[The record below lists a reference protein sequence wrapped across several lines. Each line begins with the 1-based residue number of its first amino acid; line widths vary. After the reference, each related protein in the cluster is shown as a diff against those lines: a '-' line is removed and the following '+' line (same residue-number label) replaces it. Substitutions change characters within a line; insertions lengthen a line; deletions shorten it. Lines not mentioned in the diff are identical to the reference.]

1 MRIAIVGPVHPYK
14 GGIPLHTTELANRL
28 QAAGHETRVVSWR
41 SQYPGFLYPGEQ
53 RVPGAE
59 PELVLETPVE
69 APLTWYNPFGWWRA
83 GRKLR
88 GSDLV
93 VVTYFVP
100 YFQGTSGLV
109 LARALGRGS
118 RRPGRSGRP
127 RVAALCHNVLQ
138 HDPHPG
144 DRLLTRLFLSRVDSV
159 IVHTDAQAAL
169 ARSFTAKPVRTVAMA
184 PHLPASARVGAPAPA
199 PAGAGTLGAA
209 GSDPAGSD
217 PPGLKRRLLFFGLV
231 REYKGV
237 DVLLRAL
244 AQVPDVALIIAGE
257 ARVGARID
265 ALIDE
270 LGLRGRV
277 EFSGQYVPAAA
288 IPGLF
293 AAADALVLPY
303 RSGTATQ
310 NVDVGFA
317 QGVPVIATRVGSMG
331 DRIRP
336 DVDGLLCRPDDVASL
351 ADAIRHFYQP
361 GVAERLRSGVPRD
374 SADAAW
380 DAYLAVVTQAAD
392 LTRTA
397 EAARTGQTG

>member
-118 RRPGRSGRP
+118 RRPGRAGRP
-127 RVAALCHNVLQ
+127 SVAALCHNVLQ

-144 DRLLTRLFLSRVDSV
+144 DRLLTKLFLSRVDSV

-199 PAGAGTLGAA
+199 SAGVGTGAGTGPGAGALDAGAPEAVAA
-209 GSDPAGSD
+209 GPA
-217 PPGLKRRLLFFGLV
+217 GLKRRLLFFGLV

-244 AQVPDVALIIAGE
+244 AQVPDVALTIAGE

-277 EFSGQYVPAAA
+277 EFSGQYVPAGT

-336 DVDGLLCRPDDVASL
+336 DVDGLLCRPDDVDSL

-392 LTRTA
+392 LT
-397 EAARTGQTG
+397 